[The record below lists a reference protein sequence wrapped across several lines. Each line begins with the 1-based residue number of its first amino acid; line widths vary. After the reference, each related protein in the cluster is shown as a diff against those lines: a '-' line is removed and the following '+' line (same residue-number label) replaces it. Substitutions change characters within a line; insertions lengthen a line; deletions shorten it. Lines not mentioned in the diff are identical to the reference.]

1 MHWKRRSGRNSETE
15 GMEMDRNMEKKTD
28 TKMLLEFTDSYR
40 EQTFYRG
47 GSFIRMD
54 LSGIRGTDSYLDEM
68 AREEIL
74 GRIRSYGAEGIHFFD
89 SGNYHYMSRLF
100 TGLIDEDFILVDFD
114 HHTDMQIP
122 AFGLELLSCGSWLR
136 HALMEEP
143 HLKKVL
149 LIGPPAEMIR
159 ETAQDLTE
167 EFGDRIETIPEE
179 EIGAAQAG
187 ESGPLMEKL
196 RRLFTGNALPVYF
209 SVDKDVFSVD
219 ILRTNWDQGIL
230 GEDLF
235 FEILR
240 ICAGYEMRGGC
251 SQTESEGANRRIIGM
266 DVCGEFPA
274 FAGGDA
280 EAAGENDR
288 MNGKLAKLKLR

>member
-1 MHWKRRSGRNSETE
+1 MK
-15 GMEMDRNMEKKTD
+15 GMNMDSNMQKTSD

-40 EQTFYRG
+40 EQTFYRRG
-47 GSFIRMD
+47 AFIRMD

-74 GRIRSYGAEGIHFFD
+74 DRIRSYGAEGIHFFD

-167 EFGDRIETIPEE
+167 EFGDRIVTIPEE
-179 EIGAAQAG
+179 EIAAAQAG
-187 ESGPLMEKL
+187 EDGAMKEKL
-196 RRLFTGNALPVYF
+196 RRLFTENPLPVYF

-219 ILRTNWDQGIL
+219 ILRTNWDQGVL
-230 GEDLF
+230 EEELF

-240 ICAGYEMRGGC
+240 ICAGHELRREEGCAETAAANEMTGKEPAGP
-251 SQTESEGANRRIIGM
+251 RRIIGM

-274 FAGGDA
+274 SAGGDA
-280 EAAGENDR
+280 DAAEQNDR
-288 MNGKLAKLKLR
+288 MNRKLAELDLP